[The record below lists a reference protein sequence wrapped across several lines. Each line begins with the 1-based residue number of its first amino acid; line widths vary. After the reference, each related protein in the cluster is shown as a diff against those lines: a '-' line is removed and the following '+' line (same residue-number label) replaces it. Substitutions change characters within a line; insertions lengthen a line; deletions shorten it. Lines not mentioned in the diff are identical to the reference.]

1 MNISNIDEIRF
12 ELSSSSEIALSVSLA
27 VMMFAVALSL
37 KMEHFRF
44 FKENPKVYF
53 TGVISQIIF
62 LPALTVILCYLT
74 NPHPSVALGMILI
87 SCCPGGNVSNLLSMF
102 GRANTALSISL
113 TATSSLAAA
122 FITPLSIIFW
132 CGLYSPTQNL
142 LSEITFDKLNFL
154 FNTFLILALPL
165 LIGVSLLYL
174 FPKFAKKIYNS
185 VSLISAIC
193 LLLIIVFAFIEYF
206 EVFLQIGISIIVLII
221 VHNTLAFLLGYISG
235 LTINASKASARSLT
249 FEIGIQNSGLGIVI
263 LLTQLDGI
271 GGASIVAGLWGIWH
285 IIAGLILVGFFRW
298 KDSYV

>member
-37 KMEHFRF
+37 KLEHFRF

-221 VHNTLAFLLGYISG
+221 VHNTLAFLLG
-235 LTINASKASARSLT
+235 
-249 FEIGIQNSGLGIVI
+249 
-263 LLTQLDGI
+263 
-271 GGASIVAGLWGIWH
+271 
-285 IIAGLILVGFFRW
+285 
-298 KDSYV
+298 

>member
-37 KMEHFRF
+37 KLEHFRF

-102 GRANTALSISL
+102 GKANTALSISL

-271 GGASIVAGLWGIWH
+271 GGAGIVAGLWGIWH

>member
-37 KMEHFRF
+37 KLEHFRF

-102 GRANTALSISL
+102 GKANTALSISL

-235 LTINASKASARSLT
+235 LTINASKASVRSLT

-271 GGASIVAGLWGIWH
+271 GGAGIVAGLWGIWH

>member
-12 ELSSSSEIALSVSLA
+12 ELSSSSEIALSLSLA

-37 KMEHFRF
+37 KLEHFRF

-102 GRANTALSISL
+102 GKANTALSISL

-165 LIGVSLLYL
+165 IIGVSLLYL

-271 GGASIVAGLWGIWH
+271 GGAGIVAGLWGIWH

>member
-12 ELSSSSEIALSVSLA
+12 ELSSSSEIALSLSLA

-37 KMEHFRF
+37 KLEHFRF

-102 GRANTALSISL
+102 GKANTALSISL

-271 GGASIVAGLWGIWH
+271 GGAGIVAGLWGIWH

>member
-12 ELSSSSEIALSVSLA
+12 ELSSSSEIALSLSLA

-37 KMEHFRF
+37 KLEHFRF

-165 LIGVSLLYL
+165 IIGVSLLYL

-271 GGASIVAGLWGIWH
+271 GGAGIVAGLWGIWH